1 VENDDQPS
9 TQRGRN
15 SVGREGLMTMDM
27 KGDGDDANAD
37 LMMTFTKAEKGLR
50 QAAAKKASKAHE
62 TEASEVKV
70 SKNKQKA
77 LLRLKE
83 RKVHILALCLNRV

>member
-1 VENDDQPS
+1 
-9 TQRGRN
+9 
-15 SVGREGLMTMDM
+15 MTMDM